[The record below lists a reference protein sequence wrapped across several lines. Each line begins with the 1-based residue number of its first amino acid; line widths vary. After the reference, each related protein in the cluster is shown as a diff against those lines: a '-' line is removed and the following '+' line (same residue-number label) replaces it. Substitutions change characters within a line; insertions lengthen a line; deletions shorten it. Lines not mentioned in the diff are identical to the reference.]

1 MTIDEALEKLRELAD
16 PTTIEGKAAYHKIDR
31 PYLGT
36 NNQILNDIGKE
47 WRRALDLDQRIAL
60 AAGLWDTN
68 IFEGRVMA
76 SKLLT
81 QARIRPDQAVWDLIT
96 SWVDDFDSWAIADHA
111 CMAGQK
117 RVVDRPYAFGSGGN
131 MDHIGSYVAT
141 PRRFCHHPALYET
154 EFS

>member
-1 MTIDEALEKLRELAD
+1 MTVDEALETLREMAD
-16 PTTIEGKAAYHKIDR
+16 TTTIEGKAAYHKIDR
-31 PYLGT
+31 PYIGT

-47 WRRALDLDQRIAL
+47 WRRALELDQRIAL
-60 AAGLWDTN
+60 ASGLWDTN

-117 RVVDRPYAFGSGGN
+117 RVVADPARLDQVETWITSDHMWRRRAAF
-131 MDHIGSYVAT
+131 IIT
-141 PRRFCHHPALYET
+141 LP
-154 EFS
+154 

>member
-1 MTIDEALEKLRELAD
+1 MRDAVNMTIDEALEMLRELAD
-16 PTTIEGKAAYHKIDR
+16 PTTIEGKAAYHKVDR
-31 PYLGT
+31 PYIGT

-47 WRRALDLDQRIAL
+47 WRRALNLDQRIAL
-60 AAGLWDTN
+60 ARGLWETN

-111 CMAGQK
+111 GRDRHRQHRSRRGR
-117 RVVDRPYAFGSGGN
+117 RV
-131 MDHIGSYVAT
+131 
-141 PRRFCHHPALYET
+141 HHPLTRPRSADRQARPLG
-154 EFS
+154 